1 MIEIK
6 TKIRQCEKTLVVI
19 GVMTAMMLL
28 MLWHR
33 AGTLYHA
40 FFIGYLI
47 GLGSFMML
55 AESLSSFDKMPQWVT
70 LLTLLLSNMKML
82 LIALLIFVLKLLG
95 FSVVQI
101 IFGLLFSQLA
111 IIFSFI
117 ATLYL
122 DKKSVEEY
130 KNKAKDART

>member
-6 TKIRQCEKTLVVI
+6 TKIRECERTLVVI

-47 GLGSFMML
+47 GLGSFMIL
-55 AESLSSFDKMPQWVT
+55 AESLSSFDTMPQWVT
-70 LLTLLLSNMKML
+70 LLTLLLSNAKIL
-82 LIALLIFVLKLLG
+82 LIALLVFVLKLLG

-101 IFGLLFSQLA
+101 IFGLLYSQLA

-117 ATLYL
+117 ASLYQ
-122 DKKSVEEY
+122 DRKSVEEY
-130 KNKAKDART
+130 KNKAKNART

>member
-6 TKIRQCEKTLVVI
+6 TKIRECEKTLAVI
-19 GVMTAMMLL
+19 GALTVMVLL

-55 AESLSSFDKMPQWVT
+55 AESLSSFEKMPQWVT
-70 LLTLLLSNMKML
+70 MLTLLLSNMKML
-82 LIALLIFVLKLLG
+82 LIALLVFVLKLLG

-111 IIFSFI
+111 IIFSFV

-122 DKKSVEEY
+122 DKNSVEEY
-130 KNKAKDART
+130 KNKAKHART

>member
-6 TKIRQCEKTLVVI
+6 TKIRECEKTLAVI
-19 GVMTAMMLL
+19 GALTVMVLL

-47 GLGSFMML
+47 GLGSFMVL
-55 AESLSSFDKMPQWVT
+55 AEGLSSFETMPRWVT
-70 LLTLLLSNMKML
+70 LLTLLLSNIKIL
-82 LIALLIFVLKLLG
+82 LIALLVFVLKLLG

-111 IIFSFI
+111 VIFSFV
-117 ATLYL
+117 ASLYL

-130 KNKAKDART
+130 KNKAKHART

>member
-1 MIEIK
+1 MIEAK
-6 TKIRQCEKTLVVI
+6 TKIRECEKSLVII
-19 GVMTAMMLL
+19 GVMTAMILA
-28 MLWHR
+28 MLWYR
-33 AGTLYHA
+33 SGVLYHA
-40 FFIGYLI
+40 FFIGYII
-47 GLGSFMML
+47 GFGGFMTL
-55 AESLSSFDKMPQWVT
+55 AESLASFDKLPQWVT
-70 LLTLLLSNMKML
+70 ILTLLLSNMKML
-82 LIALLIFVLKLLG
+82 LIGLLVFLLKMLG

>member
-1 MIEIK
+1 M
-6 TKIRQCEKTLVVI
+6 V
-19 GVMTAMMLL
+19 LL

-33 AGTLYHA
+33 IGTLYHA

-47 GLGSFMML
+47 GLSSFMML
-55 AESLSSFDKMPQWVT
+55 AESLSSFEKMPQWVT
-70 LLTLLLSNMKML
+70 MLTLLLSNMKML
-82 LIALLIFVLKLLG
+82 LIALLVFVLKLLG

-122 DKKSVEEY
+122 DRKSVEEY

>member
-1 MIEIK
+1 MIELK
-6 TKIRQCEKTLVVI
+6 TKIRECEKTLVVI
-19 GVMTAMMLL
+19 GVLTVMVLL

-40 FFIGYLI
+40 FFVGYLI
-47 GLGSFMML
+47 GFGSFMML
-55 AESLSSFDKMPQWVT
+55 AESLASFERMPQWLT

-82 LIALLIFVLKLLG
+82 LIGLLIFLLKLLG
-95 FSVVQI
+95 FSVIQI

-117 ATLYL
+117 STLYL